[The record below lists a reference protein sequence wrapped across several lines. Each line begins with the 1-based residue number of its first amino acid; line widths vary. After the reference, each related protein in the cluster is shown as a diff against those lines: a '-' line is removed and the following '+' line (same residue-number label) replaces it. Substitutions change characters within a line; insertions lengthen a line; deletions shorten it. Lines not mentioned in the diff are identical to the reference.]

1 MIEPTGSPVSK
12 FADIRQSDVDPDN
25 DVLLCVGDGIEQYFF
40 QTLLAAVFPYP
51 DHEEALRKCMA
62 GSLSFKCT
70 HDSIVGRSPDG
81 EERLLSP
88 HLVADCGLLLKR
100 VVGATTAEKKKGEVV
115 SWSLC

>member
-1 MIEPTGSPVSK
+1 MKLIEPTGSPVSK

-62 GSLSFKCT
+62 GSLSFKAQVMHPTHCT
-70 HDSIVGRSPDG
+70 RYGLVLCWARSKF
-81 EERLLSP
+81 ESA
-88 HLVADCGLLLKR
+88 H
-100 VVGATTAEKKKGEVV
+100 
-115 SWSLC
+115 